1 MSFSVLSVYVMLKIF
16 VYEASQISLQPLECP
31 IIIIETSSLLSVFS
45 GLNLN
50 LKRVIT
56 QKQTNKGIW
65 KDSIKET
72 HITQKY
78 FEFSDKR
85 KYHVEMSLT
94 NYAVNLVAE

>member
-1 MSFSVLSVYVMLKIF
+1 MLNIF
-16 VYEASQISLQPLECP
+16 IYEASQISLQPSESP
-31 IIIIETSSLLSVFS
+31 IIIIETYSLLSVCS

-56 QKQTNKGIW
+56 LKKRTKVYGKG
-65 KDSIKET
+65 SIKET

-85 KYHVEMSLT
+85 KVLCG
-94 NYAVNLVAE
+94 NVFNKFAVNLVAG